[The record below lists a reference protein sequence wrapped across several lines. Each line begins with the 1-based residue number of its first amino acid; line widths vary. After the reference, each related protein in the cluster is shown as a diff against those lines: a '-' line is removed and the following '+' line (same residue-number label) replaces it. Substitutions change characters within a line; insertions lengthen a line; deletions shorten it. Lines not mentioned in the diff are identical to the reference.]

1 MGTRH
6 LQTVIDKNGVDRV
19 KQYGQWDGYP
29 EGQGL
34 DILTFLKG
42 ADLEKY
48 ATEVEKITPIT
59 DEQIKEH
66 DEFVERLSK
75 RKLDYK
81 DGDKAYKERYYFLSR
96 DCGAEIHQL
105 IQDGKVPFVN
115 LCEDGADWCEG
126 FYTIDL
132 QKGTFTS
139 EFYNKKKT
147 YKLNNLPKI
156 GVYLRAMG
164 VSKSTIDKILARCI
178 S

>member
-6 LQTVIDKNGVDRV
+6 LQTVIDKNGIERV

-29 EGQGL
+29 DGQGL
-34 DILTFLKG
+34 DILRFLKG

-48 ATEVEKITPIT
+48 SVEVEKINPIT

-66 DEFVERLSK
+66 DKFIEQLNK

-81 DGDKAYKERYYFLSR
+81 EQDAAYKGKYYFLSR
-96 DCGAEIHQL
+96 DCGSNIHQM
-105 IQDGKVPFVN
+105 IQDGKVPFVD
-115 LCEDGADWCEG
+115 LCEDGGSWCEG

-147 YKLNNLPKI
+147 YKLNKLPEI

-164 VSKSTIDKILARCI
+164 VSKSTIEKILAKCT